1 MLGIFGKIQILRM
14 LTLTFNCGFLCALG
28 LQKLQKTPLCNYIL
42 IKVTK
47 LYFTKLFSKQR
58 EKQKI

>member
-1 MLGIFGKIQILRM
+1 M

-42 IKVTK
+42 IKITK
-47 LYFTKLFSKQR
+47 LYFIKLFSKQR
-58 EKQKI
+58 EKQEI